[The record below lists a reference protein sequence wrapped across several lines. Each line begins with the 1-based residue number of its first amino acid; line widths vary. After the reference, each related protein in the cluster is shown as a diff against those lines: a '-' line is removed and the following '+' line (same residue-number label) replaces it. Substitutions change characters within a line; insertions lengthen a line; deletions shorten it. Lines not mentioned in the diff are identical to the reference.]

1 MGREKLHKQPS
12 GRLIES
18 LKMER
23 VRTILTHRYP
33 YPHEHSRHFMIAVI
47 VGWLFLLSSDNLQTL
62 IMKLDKNFKWWSM
75 YACLIGFFYFFSSPF
90 IRKTI
95 KPNYSNFSRWYV
107 AWIFLAALYH
117 LPSFQSMGL
126 DLRMNLSLFLTIY
139 ISSLV
144 FLIVFHVIFLGLW
157 YLGLVSRMAEKK
169 PEMLTII
176 QNCAVISIACC
187 VFYSHCGNRT
197 LSRDKSID
205 RRTASWVAFSLWR
218 KQNEDNTL
226 ISKLLRM
233 HKFKDQICS
242 SWFAPVGSASDYPLL
257 SKWAIYGELAS
268 NGSEH
273 SNIISPVYSLWATF
287 IGLYM
292 ANYVVERSTG
302 WALTHPLTISEYEN
316 LKKLLKPDFED
327 MVPWYSGTSTDLFKT
342 VFDLMISV
350 TLFVGRFDMR
360 MMQAAMNKTPDES
373 KSSDLL
379 YDHLDGKDE
388 LWFDFIADTGDGGN
402 STYAIARLLAQPS
415 LVVKSDDS
423 RLILPRGELL
433 LIGGDLAYAAYFDL
447 LHC

>member
-1 MGREKLHKQPS
+1 MGGEKLHEQPS

-23 VRTILTHRYP
+23 VRTILTHGYP
-33 YPHEHSRHFMIAVI
+33 YPHEHSRHFMV
-47 VGWLFLLSSDNLQTL
+47 
-62 IMKLDKNFKWWSM
+62 
-75 YACLIGFFYFFSSPF
+75 
-90 IRKTI
+90 RKTI
-95 KPNYSNFSRWYV
+95 ETNYSNFSRWYV

-327 MVPWYSGTSTDLFKT
+327 MVPWYSG
-342 VFDLMISV
+342 
-350 TLFVGRFDMR
+350 
-360 MMQAAMNKTPDES
+360 
-373 KSSDLL
+373 LL
-379 YDHLDGKDE
+379 
-388 LWFDFIADTGDGGN
+388 
-402 STYAIARLLAQPS
+402 
-415 LVVKSDDS
+415 
-423 RLILPRGELL
+423 
-433 LIGGDLAYAAYFDL
+433 
-447 LHC
+447 